1 MAVVGSAEII
11 VNAVTKDFKRQVEKG
26 FKDAAP
32 SGEKEGQKT
41 GRSFNKGF
49 SRGLGDARKGFARFI
64 PQDFADRAERAR
76 LVFRNLNRAFT
87 LIFPAIIGVGGAIG
101 ALGGGLI
108 TLVATAGNA
117 ARSVGIVLVGALGA
131 LGQAAIATSIAFKG
145 VGDAISAG
153 LQAQAGGAA
162 AARNEE
168 AALRRLR
175 DARLALR
182 NLIEKEKPEALAQAR
197 EEAARA
203 AETAADAVLS
213 AERAERS
220 YFDAQRATLEAQ
232 EDLNDAREEA
242 KERLQ
247 QLRFE
252 VEGAAISEKRA
263 RIEFERARESL
274 QRVQDLPPNSRAR
287 QEAELAFA
295 EADLNLRKAIDR
307 NADLKKEEN
316 AATKAGVEGSDLV
329 RGAKERLANA
339 QQAETDA
346 GLNAARA
353 FRDAARAQQE
363 AAQLAADASAGGR
376 VEQELDARI
385 ARAREAVK
393 DAEAALGDAAAGGV
407 NKFQEALDKLSPS
420 AREFVQTIIDNEEAF
435 TEFKKTVQEPFFQ
448 EFNSSLDLLISR
460 LPELGDLFAGT
471 SRITGRLATGFV
483 DLFLGAENFDR
494 TQRIWKTN
502 DKLIENLGQTF
513 LNLVDGLLLLLDA
526 AEPVIDA
533 FGEWALQSSSGWLD
547 RLKGDFDGVRERLE
561 QSADKAARL
570 FGVFGTLR
578 EIFKELGDAINE
590 DGGAA
595 DMLLGWLEQITDDG
609 LESLQNFGDN
619 GGVSLKQFFLD
630 ITENA
635 ILVLEI
641 LGNIITGLL
650 VLGAQPGTKQFLTS
664 LDESTDGLKGFAE
677 EFGAENGPLAAIG
690 EFIKEFFGTFTA
702 LLQNESFTT
711 FIETLTF
718 GLIQVKDFLN
728 ENQDFFEAI
737 APILGYA
744 LAFGFIGT
752 IIKNVGD
759 VLAGYAIFSATTFQN
774 QGGLLDDLV
783 TKAGG
788 FAGIWSKILNVFKIL
803 LGPVGL
809 VIAAIALM
817 WANSQ
822 MFRDG
827 VMGAFG
833 ALGDVFKMIWENNIK
848 PVFGE
853 IQEGLAPLFTFLG
866 ELGRVFGDILS
877 FVIPVISLILGALAG
892 LVGGLIEGFGGLVSV
907 VANVIGGIVNIV
919 KGIIGVFVGIF
930 TGDFTMMEE
939 AFSGLW
945 ENIKNIFKG
954 IIRFILGGFRGLV
967 NGFIAAW
974 NGLADRLVFKLP
986 EWLGGFEFQMPKI
999 PLIPDLIANLAM
1011 GGVVPAT
1018 PGGIMARIGEAG
1030 RPERVEPLD
1039 PDGLSKRDKA
1049 MITMLAG
1056 QGPTIN
1062 VHPAPG
1068 MNEAELARRVS
1079 REMANQ
1085 MRRGSV

>member
-32 SGEKEGQKT
+32 SAEKEGQKT

-49 SRGLGDARKGFARFI
+49 SRGLGDALKGFDRFI

-87 LIFPAIIGVGGAIG
+87 LIFPVIIGVGGAIG

-108 TLVATAGNA
+108 TLVATVGNA

-203 AETAADAVLS
+203 AETAADAVLN

-220 YFDAQRATLEAQ
+220 YFDAQKATLEAQ

-502 DKLIENLGQTF
+502 DKLIENLGNTF
-513 LNLVDGLLLLLDA
+513 LNLTDGLLLLLDA
-526 AEPVIDA
+526 AEPVILA
-533 FGEWALQSSSGWLD
+533 FGEWAEQTSAGWVAD
-547 RLKGDFDGVRERLE
+547 LKSDFDGVRDSIQ
-561 QSADKAARL
+561 QSADKAARIFGIL
-570 FGVFGTLR
+570 GTIGDIFGVIG
-578 EIFKELGDAINE
+578 EEINE
-590 DGGAA
+590 SGGAA
-595 DMLLGWLEQITDDG
+595 DIFLGWLEEITDSGLKDLQTAADDG
-609 LESLQNFGDN
+609 
-619 GGVSLKQFFLD
+619 SLKQFFID
-630 ITENA
+630 VTENA
-635 ILVLEI
+635 ILVLEVI
-641 LGNIITGLL
+641 GNIIQGLL
-650 VLGAQPGTKQFLTS
+650 ILGAQPGTGQFLTS
-664 LDESTDGLKGFAE
+664 LKESTGGLDDFAR
-677 EFGAENGPLAAIG
+677 EFGAEDGPLAAIG
-690 EFIKEFFGTFTA
+690 EFIKEFFGTFSA

-718 GLIQVKDFLN
+718 GLIKVQEFLKEN
-728 ENQDFFEAI
+728 EKFFEAI

-752 IIKNVGD
+752 IIKNVFE
-759 VLAGYAIFSATTFQN
+759 VLAGYAIFSATVFQG
-774 QGGLLDDLV
+774 QGTLIGDLV

-788 FAGIWSKILNVFKIL
+788 FAGIWSKILNVFKVL

-809 VIAAIALM
+809 VVAAIALM
-817 WANSQ
+817 WENSQ

-919 KGIIGVFVGIF
+919 RGIIGVFVGIF

-939 AFSGLW
+939 AFAGLW

-986 EWLGGFEFQMPKI
+986 EWLGGFEFQMPKV

-1018 PGGIMARIGEAG
+1018 PGGVMARIGEAG